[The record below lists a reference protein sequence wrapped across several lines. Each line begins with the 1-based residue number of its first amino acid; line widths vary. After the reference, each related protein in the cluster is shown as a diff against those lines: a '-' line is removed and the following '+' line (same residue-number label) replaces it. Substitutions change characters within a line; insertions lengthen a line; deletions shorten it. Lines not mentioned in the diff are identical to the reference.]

1 MELEIEEEVEI
12 LKGKATS
19 VRFSDI
25 EWFHPGIPVLV
36 GGAGGIGSWLTFFL
50 ARQECKIYLHD
61 YDEVDETNLGGQ
73 LYGASYI
80 GQSKVEAMMSISDT
94 FCNNDKVSN
103 MGKFTEDSYA
113 NTIMFSAFD
122 NMSSRKLMFEKW
134 KAQDDR
140 EIFIDGRMLAESA
153 QIFTVRK
160 GDEDRYEE
168 WLFNDDEVEDVACSM
183 KATSHC
189 GAMTAG
195 FMVSA
200 FNNYITNVKTKREFR
215 EVPFRTVFEL
225 PTVTQ
230 EVTV

>member
-1 MELEIEEEVEI
+1 MEVEEIEV
-12 LKGKATS
+12 LKGKPTS

-25 EWFHPGIPVLV
+25 EWFNPGIPVLV

-73 LYGASYI
+73 LYGTNYI
-80 GQSKVEAMMSISDT
+80 GQEKVEAMMSIADT
-94 FCNNDKVSN
+94 FCANDEVSN
-103 MGKFTEDSYA
+103 MGKFTEESYA
-113 NTIMFSAFD
+113 NPIMFSAFD

-134 KAQDDR
+134 KAQEDR

-153 QIFTVRK
+153 QIFAVRK
-160 GDEDRYEE
+160 GDEAKYEKE
-168 WLFNDDEVEDVACSM
+168 LFDDGEVEDVACSM

-195 FMVSA
+195 YMVSV
-200 FNNYITNVKTKREFR
+200 FNNYITNVKAKMEFR
-215 EVPFRTVFEL
+215 EVPFRILFEL

-230 EVTV
+230 DVLI

>member
-1 MELEIEEEVEI
+1 MEEQLEQ

-25 EWFHPGIPVLV
+25 EWFHPGIPVLI

-50 ARQECKIYLHD
+50 ARQECNIYLHD
-61 YDEVDETNLGGQ
+61 FDEVDETNLGGQ
-73 LYGASYI
+73 LYGTNYI
-80 GQSKVEAMMSISDT
+80 GTEKVEAMMDISKI
-94 FCNNDKVSN
+94 FCNNDGVSN

-113 NTIMFSAFD
+113 NPIMFSAFD
-122 NMSSRKLMFEKW
+122 NMKARKLMFEKW
-134 KAQDDR
+134 KSQNDR

-153 QIFTVRK
+153 QIFAVRK

-168 WLFNDDEVEDVACSM
+168 ELFDDNEVEDVACSM

-195 FMVSA
+195 YMTSI
-200 FNNYITNVKTKREFR
+200 FNNYITNVKAKMEFR
-215 EVPFRTVFEL
+215 EVPFRTLFEL
-225 PTVTQ
+225 PTITQ
-230 EVTV
+230 DVKL